1 MKFKKI
7 MLLFLFALP
16 ACITMRTLQLN
27 FTVEEI
33 TGFFTYESGNYGK
46 ILLICIFAICL
57 GTAIFSFFNT
67 TKPQKPPKT
76 NILLS
81 ISACLLG
88 AAIFYETFFLD
99 LPDTT
104 AIWQIL
110 LLRLTGVLAG
120 IYFII
125 YGLAPIWRFE
135 LPEVVSVFP
144 TLYLIARM
152 ICDFTTISKLALIS
166 DNVILIVT
174 YCVLL
179 LFLLNYAKLYNKSD
193 EKRNSKKLAG
203 FGTASV
209 ILCFTNS
216 IPVIIMSFKNI
227 SYIHTPMETNISLL
241 LFGIFTLVFLLSH
254 FDEKNLSE

>member
-193 EKRNSKKLAG
+193 EKRNSEELSFTIKSDVFAHAVHFNMGEDKLFSDQYFDLLPGESRWITLENAG
-203 FGTASV
+203 G
-209 ILCFTNS
+209 ILLNDLHADC
-216 IPVIIMSFKNI
+216 IYV
-227 SYIHTPMETNISLL
+227 
-241 LFGIFTLVFLLSH
+241 G
-254 FDEKNLSE
+254 